1 MDEFR
6 RLDPDFEAASSKS
19 LGPFAEAGDLE
30 AADEEE
36 STLQLASGFSEE
48 VWSPFARV
56 ENDAREPELRLIN
69 ERVVDQPGGFTPIDG
84 GGLIAQRTAL
94 NVAELVELW
103 ELVSALNE
111 RLHRIIVQV
120 LRQPARSFDARFPPE
135 MPTARAL
142 REGEFGD
149 LERLT
154 EEEAEQK
161 DDKDFINGLIANGLS
176 ENDAT
181 NEAFYRR
188 NPKLRG
194 QQLRAD
200 SKEAEQWSRIRDRE
214 VRPAAKALI
223 GSAAA
228 DPVLLAT
235 FFSQYEG
242 DSRVPATATE
252 QFLTRSPL
260 LSMGR
265 TLRDRVLGRWRAGK
279 PPLTIEQLYQIAYDV
294 SGQAGPAMLLCH
306 NVTKAFARG
315 GVAITWDR
323 VGSAPDTY
331 SDGKRIWTPAVIHRA
346 GKILR
351 TYNKTYKRELPSIY
365 YVLFSVGE
373 LGTSDPGDWYHYY
386 VAATMAAYGASN
398 ELLGGV
404 PRAREYEEEDRKS
417 VKDDVVAQAYPL
429 LVADRVL
436 DLERQMSNPDL
447 VALPGYRGWVL
458 ANVMSFLE
466 GGHYGA
472 AQDEVAR
479 ESRFHLRGAVAGLR
493 TRGIKPGKNWVW
505 YVPGAKSLSQQEL
518 AFGFQL
524 QFKTAEALDATGQRV
539 GPQKKGPK

>member
-1 MDEFR
+1 ME
-6 RLDPDFEAASSKS
+6 P
-19 LGPFAEAGDLE
+19 
-30 AADEEE
+30 ADEDE
-36 STLQLASGFSEE
+36 SPFQLTNGVPEE
-48 VWSPFARV
+48 VWASTERI
-56 ENDAREPELRLIN
+56 EHETGELEPGLIN
-69 ERVVDQPGGFTPIDG
+69 ESLVAPPGDFTPTDG
-84 GGLIAQRTAL
+84 SGLTAPRTVL
-94 NVAELVELW
+94 SVAELVELW
-103 ELVSALNE
+103 DLASVLNE
-111 RLHRIIVQV
+111 RLRRTIVQV
-120 LRQPARSFDARFPPE
+120 LRQPARSFDASFPPR
-135 MPTARAL
+135 MPSARAL
-142 REGEFGD
+142 REEEFGD

-154 EEEAEQK
+154 EEEGEQEK
-161 DDKDFINGLIANGLS
+161 DDKDSINGLIANGLS

-181 NEAFYRR
+181 NEVFYQR

-200 SKEAEQWSRIRDRE
+200 SNEAQQWSRIRDRE
-214 VRPAAKALI
+214 VRPAAKALV
-223 GSAAA
+223 GSTAA

-252 QFLTRSPL
+252 QFLTGSPL

-265 TLRDRVLGRWRAGK
+265 TLRDRVIARWRAGK
-279 PPLTIEQLYQIAYDV
+279 PPLSVEQLYEVAYDV
-294 SGQAGPAMLLCH
+294 SGQAGLAMLLCH
-306 NVTKAFARG
+306 NVTKAFARS

-331 SDGKRIWTPAVIHRA
+331 SDGKKTWTPTVIHRA
-346 GKILR
+346 GKIIR
-351 TYNKTYKRELPSIY
+351 SYSKTHKRELPSIY
-365 YVLFSVGE
+365 YVLFSDSE
-373 LGTSDPGDWYHYY
+373 LGTTDPGDWYHYY

-404 PRAREYEEEDRKS
+404 PRAREVEEEDRRS
-417 VKDDVVAQAYPL
+417 VKDDVVQQAYPL

-466 GGHYGA
+466 GGHYGST
-472 AQDEVAR
+472 QDEVAR
-479 ESRFHLRGAVAGLR
+479 ESRFHLRGAIAGLR

-524 QFKTAEALDATGQRV
+524 YFKTAEALDATGRRI
-539 GPQKKGPK
+539 GPQKKGTK